1 MQGGSIVLAAQDGAL
16 LRSDDDGV
24 GFRVVRQGDAVPTA
38 DVLALSGSVLLAGV
52 GGARLAAPAAGEGG
66 K

>member
-1 MQGGSIVLAAQDGAL
+1 
-16 LRSDDDGV
+16 
-24 GFRVVRQGDAVPTA
+24 VRQGDAVPTA
-38 DVLALSGSVLLAGV
+38 DMLALNGSVLLAGV